1 MQRIPYT
8 NTGKTGVYI
17 GGTYIKPGET
27 RPVDPTL
34 VPAPPA
40 EEEAIV
46 PVDLVAYLDKTS
58 VAKVVETLKERSAT
72 EIDQLLEAERGRGD
86 KARSTLIQALELER
100 LDRLDQAT
108 EADRDRAR
116 AKEHLADL
124 DEATLLANLTN
135 LDHSETPRE
144 DLERILASYRL
155 GAEVERENQN
165 REAVIVAFEKAA
177 QEAEAILAEGAKE

>member
-34 VPAPPA
+34 IPAAPA
-40 EEEAIV
+40 EEEAIM
-46 PVDLVAYLDKTS
+46 PVDLVAYLEKTS
-58 VAKVVETLKERSAT
+58 VAKVVESLKDRPAE
-72 EIDQLLEAERGRGD
+72 EIDQLLDAERGRGD

-100 LDRLDQAT
+100 LDRLDQAA
-108 EADRDRAR
+108 EAERDRAR
-116 AKEHLADL
+116 AKEDLAQM
-124 DEATLLANLTN
+124 DEATLVANIA
-135 LDHSETPRE
+135 DVKHGDMPRE

-155 GAEVERENQN
+155 GVEVERENQN
-165 REAVIVAFEKAA
+165 REGLIAAFEKAA